1 MAPEAEMD
9 IAKRLARELDETT
22 TRLRHD
28 AHVPFLD
35 DDGPAAAEVR
45 GIVDASDHVQR
56 SIEREMALA
65 TRSRLRERA
74 GRLIGALE
82 RLRDGSYGTCEECG
96 RRIPAARLAAVPE
109 VTTCLQ
115 CQSRRE
121 AAASRVPGTHEPC
134 FAEEA
139 N

>member
-1 MAPEAEMD
+1 MD

-22 TRLRHD
+22 ARLRHHT
-28 AHVPFLD
+28 HVAFLD
-35 DDGPAAAEVR
+35 DDGPAAADVR
-45 GIVDASDHVQR
+45 GIVDAIDHVQH
-56 SIEREMALA
+56 SVEREMTLA

-74 GRLIGALE
+74 GRLIDALE

-109 VTTCLQ
+109 VTTCLP

-121 AAASRVPGTHEPC
+121 AAASRVPGTPEPS